1 MKKGVKQNR
10 SRAFRPTLVLS
21 DALMKKGVKHPRGG
35 VVVPPCAQR
44 CPDEEGSETDSHR
57 GDRSPFRAQRCL
69 DEEGSETA
77 NPAPPPIRD
86 VLSTALMKKGVKP
99 EQLVDLVCGVVLST
113 ALMKQGVKQQI
124 QPHRRSVTCSALP

>member
-69 DEEGSETA
+69 DEEGSETVR
-77 NPAPPPIRD
+77 PTTCCSTS
-86 VLSTALMKKGVKP
+86 VLSDALMKK
-99 EQLVDLVCGVVLST
+99 
-113 ALMKQGVKQQI
+113 GVKQQI